1 MEGAEL
7 ANGEGTRDVQ
17 ERGSDETGA
26 DDEEK
31 RENGEDQS
39 SYQLITVFVFAVSCL
54 GLAALIVT
62 KRSVR
67 RT

>member
-1 MEGAEL
+1 M
-7 ANGEGTRDVQ
+7 TQDV
-17 ERGSDETGA
+17 S